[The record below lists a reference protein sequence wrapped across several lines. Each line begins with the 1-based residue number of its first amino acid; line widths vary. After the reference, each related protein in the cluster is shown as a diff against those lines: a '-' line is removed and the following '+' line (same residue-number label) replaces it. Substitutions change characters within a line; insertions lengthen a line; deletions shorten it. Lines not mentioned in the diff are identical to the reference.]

1 MSGISMCG
9 NRDGGGQGLWLCSS
23 SIPLTALSFEKKKIK
38 KNQSSKSKVK
48 HPFLLL
54 PKCLLRTTPKKKEKK
69 GWIYSVGLF
78 GDTDAWISLLVHPI
92 ISGDIQ
98 RRSVPYFGVCRW
110 RLGDIV
116 KKDGWMPT

>member
-1 MSGISMCG
+1 MAMFIINTP
-9 NRDGGGQGLWLCSS
+9 NR
-23 SIPLTALSFEKKKIK
+23 ALSFEKKKIK

-54 PKCLLRTTPKKKEKK
+54 PKCLLRTTPKKKGKEK

-92 ISGDIQ
+92 LSGDISQ
-98 RRSVPYFGVCRW
+98 GGVCRI
-110 RLGDIV
+110 LGSV
-116 KKDGWMPT
+116 DGGWETS